1 MSELRE
7 TLNVGNIIVTKT
19 AFIEG
24 YRMAG
29 FKVHGGDFG
38 SGQGLL
44 MFGQLSLPRQ
54 TVPLSKLVSIAI
66 ANQESQKKLL
76 GTAAMGAAGLLVLGP
91 LGAIGGMLL
100 GGNKT
105 NVTFVGTLDDGQSF
119 VATCDAKLFSK
130 LQGHAATAASARA
143 KIVNTESKSLDQ
155 APAPV
160 TLDNVYGYMSRMFV
174 AMDWTVTELPKG
186 LGSRFSILHAATAGR
201 SISLG
206 VHTAALDGYN
216 LGLMVRASEAFDSGA
231 LIVAVG
237 RTLSSDA
244 KRAARE
250 SKISIGVY
258 ADTHDLVD
266 AALVGRAEIKS

>member
-1 MSELRE
+1 
-7 TLNVGNIIVTKT
+7 
-19 AFIEG
+19 
-24 YRMAG
+24 MAS

-54 TVPLSKLVSIAI
+54 TVALSKLVSIAI
-66 ANQESQKKLL
+66 ATQESQKKLL

-105 NVTFVGTLDDGQSF
+105 TVTFVGTFDDGQSF
-119 VATCDAKLFSK
+119 VATCDVKLFSK
-130 LQGHAATAASARA
+130 LQGHAANAASARA
-143 KIVNTESKSLDQ
+143 TVVNTESKSLDK
-155 APAPV
+155 APALA
-160 TLDNVYGYMSRMFV
+160 TLDDVYGNMSRMFV
-174 AMDWTVTELPKG
+174 AMGWTVTELPKG
-186 LGSRFSILHAATAGR
+186 LGSRFSVLHAATAGR

-206 VHTAALDGYN
+206 VHTAALDSYN
-216 LGLMVRASEAFDSGA
+216 VGLMVRAATMQDAGA
-231 LIVAVG
+231 VAIAVG
-237 RTLSSDA
+237 RSISSDA
-244 KRAARE
+244 KLAARE
-250 SKISIGVY
+250 CKISIGVY